1 MLGAMRTYQIEQRR
15 LMAASTAVVRS
26 SVLVSEI
33 PGFMS
38 HAFRSVAQILANQGI
53 SVAGPPFARHHHV
66 DDDRFSIEAGFPTT
80 SAVLPTDDVVASS
93 LPSGL
98 AAVMTYV
105 GPYDEMKP
113 AYEALAEWIVRNGGT
128 PASSPWEVYFTD
140 PAEEPDPQ
148 KWRTEI
154 VMPFHVAD
162 TVG

>member
-15 LMAASTAVVRS
+15 LTTATTAVVRS
-26 SVLVSEI
+26 SLLVSEI
-33 PGFMS
+33 PAFMG
-38 HAFRSVAQILANQGI
+38 HAFGSVAQILASQGI
-53 SVAGPPFARHHHV
+53 PLVGPPFARYHHV
-66 DDDRFSIEAGFPTT
+66 DGDRFSVEAGFPTT
-80 SAVLPTDDVVASS
+80 TAVFPTDDVVASS
-93 LPSGL
+93 LPAGP

-105 GPYDEMKP
+105 GPYDEMQP

-128 PASSPWEVYFTD
+128 PAGAPWEVYFTD
-140 PAEEPDPQ
+140 PSEETDPQ